1 MTEQEKNKIALFR
14 YGIISPLASDI
25 FEGNSK
31 KDFFREAAKKTYK
44 NNLGKEVKV
53 SAATI
58 ERWFYTYKREGYD
71 GLLPQGRS
79 DVGSFRK
86 MDEDVCS
93 QIRYLKKEYP
103 RIPATLIYEKLIQT
117 GVVEGKSLSLSSVNR
132 YVKSLNQ
139 ENNHTSNKDMRRY
152 EREHIN
158 EVWCGDS
165 SVGPYLQIG
174 NKKMRTYIIALIDD
188 ASRFIVGIDIFLN
201 DNYIN
206 LMSVMKSAVQK
217 YGKPKTLNFDNGSS
231 YKNGQMTLLAA
242 RAGMTLNYCQPYTP
256 VAKAKIERWFRTMK
270 DHWMAQLRMSEFK
283 KLEEL
288 RESLLKYVNQ
298 YNQSPHSS
306 LDGETPKDR
315 FFRESSLILRMSETQ
330 IEQSF
335 LLEIERRVSSDNVIV
350 IENKEYEVHYRY
362 AKRKLRLR
370 YSPDLTMIYI
380 VLDNGELEEIKLLD
394 KQVNSQIRRE
404 RVKLTGGEEE

>member
-1 MTEQEKNKIALFR
+1 
-14 YGIISPLASDI
+14 
-25 FEGNSK
+25 
-31 KDFFREAAKKTYK
+31 
-44 NNLGKEVKV
+44 
-53 SAATI
+53 
-58 ERWFYTYKREGYD
+58 
-71 GLLPQGRS
+71 
-79 DVGSFRK
+79 
-86 MDEDVCS
+86 
-93 QIRYLKKEYP
+93 
-103 RIPATLIYEKLIQT
+103 
-117 GVVEGKSLSLSSVNR
+117 
-132 YVKSLNQ
+132 
-139 ENNHTSNKDMRRY
+139 
-152 EREHIN
+152 
-158 EVWCGDS
+158 
-165 SVGPYLQIG
+165 
-174 NKKMRTYIIALIDD
+174 
-188 ASRFIVGIDIFLN
+188 
-201 DNYIN
+201 
-206 LMSVMKSAVQK
+206 
-217 YGKPKTLNFDNGSS
+217 
-231 YKNGQMTLLAA
+231 
-242 RAGMTLNYCQPYTP
+242 
-256 VAKAKIERWFRTMK
+256 MK

-315 FFRESSLILRMSETQ
+315 FFRESSLILRMSDTQ